1 MASVEEKQKPGG
13 LVNGGSNVIDSMK
26 LLKEMQDTG
35 VKKPI
40 NSELWHACAGPLVT
54 LPQVGNLV
62 YYFPQG
68 HSEQVCLFVFK
79 AAAYMHFTPTGKS
92 AIFGRNA
99 LVGIDLFEVAVS
111 TNRSPTT
118 QIPNYPNLP
127 TQLLCQ
133 VHNVTLH
140 ADKETDEIY
149 AQMSLQCVN
158 SEKDVIPIPDFG
170 LKPSKHPTEF
180 FCKTLTASDTS
191 THGGFSVPRR
201 AAEKLF
207 PQLDYSMQPP
217 TQELVVRDLHDNTWT
232 FRHIYR
238 GQPKR
243 HLLTTGWSMFVG
255 AKRLRAGDAVLFIRD
270 EKSQLLLGVRRANR
284 QQTTLPSSVLSADS
298 MHIGIL
304 AAAAHAAANRSPF
317 TIFYNPRACPSEF
330 VIPMPKYRKAVY
342 GTQLTIGMRFGI
354 MFETEE
360 STKRRYM
367 GTIIGI
373 SDIDPLRWPNSK
385 WRSLQVEWDEPG
397 CGDKQNRVSP
407 WEIETPE
414 SLFIFPS
421 LTANLKRPFHS
432 AFIGAPPEWDSLMNQ
447 PFLRVPGNPHGEFQC
462 PSIPSMWSEQLLKML
477 AKPHGMMTPNSMQ
490 EMKDVSFQEPKSLM
504 QPAINQKPE
513 MMGAQDVCLQGNTH
527 SQSFTSQPYI
537 TNQSN
542 SLPGKPNISGNLTSP
557 GAGHEMSKLDSVP
570 AANKSGQCRLE
581 GQLIEEKLSGKPA
594 NTQSVNNDFMV
605 TSQIGGSVPLQMS
618 PCGTQSRLETHG
630 LQNQLVDA
638 SQIESTNANAF
649 ALLQYTNQVD
659 FSPYPMMCPSPTGS
673 FRNTGSLSMFK
684 KPDQSP
690 MSEVGYPMLPSV
702 GQELWDGQFS
712 NPKCAVSGAN
722 LPVML
727 PHQDMSNLQYSSNA
741 LKDLSDDNH
750 NQSDVYSCLNLD
762 GSNSGSTVIDP
773 SVSSTILDDFSA
785 LKNMDFPNP
794 SDYIVGGFCST
805 QDVQSQITSAS
816 LAESQNFSIQ
826 EYADNSGGASSSN
839 LDFDDNNLLQQ
850 NSFQQVTPRFRTY
863 TKIQKAGSVG
873 RSIDV
878 SSFKAYN
885 QLRSEIERMF
895 GLEGLLNDPG
905 SGWKLVY
912 VDFESD
918 VLLVGDDPWEVCAM
932 HKDSIAV
939 GGEADGRGGNAAAQL
954 CGIRRY
960 LIYTVFAF
968 SSQKCFDLTCANVES
983 DKDVVLKKLPLLF
996 THLGFCNTEVENHQP
1011 ERPPKTEFES
1021 ISHPAPHPPRSPPST
1036 QDSTPKPLDTSR
1048 KSLTGAGARRRGFC
1062 QSATSTAPRP
1072 SDRLDE
1078 SQRPSPLQQS
1088 PSAGHGL
1095 FGSGR
1100 RFNTEKFR
1108 GNCARWRLNPAAE
1121 AEANRRRE
1129 QKRGLLR
1136 VDGIEERR
1144 AVASTLLNNLFRVFS
1159 VACSK
1164 AGLQVDLQFELF
1176 DDNCKVSGALSPHDV
1191 RMLLCICWIFS
1202 CDSRMRECR
1211 AELLQQFV
1219 HARLCYL
1226 TAPEEK
1232 SEPSC
1237 SSSAHE
1243 SSSLEI
1249 SKIRL
1254 LIPGR
1259 AWAIS
1264 LTLRDL
1270 LLMQRKAMDSF
1281 MRSYPQ
1287 GFLPTEASVF
1297 QVEVWGLGGRS
1308 ARQVQATHQKREEIF
1323 TDQRRKIDLKT
1334 FSNWEDS
1341 PEKKMMMMDM
1351 MSNPNALVIGNNNGP
1366 LLAGLAEHLLRLKD
1380 AALVEDEGADV
1391 LRWGGGGV
1399 EGLLDAVGEGN
1410 GDLGREIVG
1419 AALDLDLA
1427 AGVGLLGLAC
1437 VALSKELHAGRQ
1449 SRV

>member
-13 LVNGGSNVIDSMK
+13 LVNGGSNIIDGMK
-26 LLKEMQDTG
+26 LLKEMQDTTG

-54 LPQVGNLV
+54 LPQVGSLV

-68 HSEQVCLFVFK
+68 HSEQ
-79 AAAYMHFTPTGKS
+79 
-92 AIFGRNA
+92 
-99 LVGIDLFEVAVS
+99 VAVS

-158 SEKDVIPIPDFG
+158 SEKDVFPIPDFG
-170 LKPSKHPTEF
+170 LKPSKHPAEF

-284 QQTTLPSSVLSADS
+284 QQMTLPSSVLSADS

-330 VIPMPKYRKAVY
+330 VIPMPKYRKSVY
-342 GTQLTIGMRFGI
+342 GTQLAIGMRFGI

-462 PSIPSMWSEQLLKML
+462 PSISSMWSEQLLKML
-477 AKPHGMMTPNSMQ
+477 AKPHGMMTPHPMQ
-490 EMKDVSFQEPKSLM
+490 EMKDIVLQEPKSLM
-504 QPAINQKPE
+504 QPAIKQKPE
-513 MMGAQDVCLQGNTH
+513 MMGAQDVCLQSDTH
-527 SQSFTSQPYI
+527 SQSFNGQPYI
-537 TNQSN
+537 TNRSN
-542 SLPGKPNISGNLTSP
+542 LLPGKPNISGNLTSP
-557 GAGHEMSKLDSVP
+557 GAGHELSKLDSVP
-570 AANKSGQCRLE
+570 AANQSGQRQFE
-581 GQLIEEKLSGKPA
+581 GQLGEEKLSDKPV
-594 NTQSVNNDFMV
+594 NTQSFNNDFMV
-605 TSQIGGSVPLQMS
+605 TSQIGGSVPLQTS
-618 PCGTQSRLETHG
+618 PCGTQSLLESHG
-630 LQNQLVDA
+630 LQNQPVDA
-638 SQIESTNANAF
+638 SQGESTNAN

-659 FSPYPMMCPSPTGS
+659 LSPYPMMCPSPPGS
-673 FRNTGSLSMFK
+673 FRNMGSLSMFK
-684 KPDQSP
+684 KPDQSH
-690 MSEVGYPMLPSV
+690 MLSEVGYPMLPSV

-722 LPVML
+722 LPVLL
-727 PHQDMSNLQYSSNA
+727 PHQDMSNLQYSSNV

-750 NQSDVYSCLNLD
+750 NQSDIYSCLNLD

-816 LAESQNFSIQ
+816 LADSQTFSIQ

-839 LDFDDNNLLQQ
+839 VDFDDNNLLQQ

-918 VLLVGDDPWEVCAM
+918 VLLVGDDPWEEF
-932 HKDSIAV
+932 V
-939 GGEADGRGGNAAAQL
+939 GCVR
-954 CGIRRY
+954 CIRI
-960 LIYTVFAF
+960 L
-968 SSQKCFDLTCANVES
+968 
-983 DKDVVLKKLPLLF
+983 
-996 THLGFCNTEVENHQP
+996 
-1011 ERPPKTEFES
+1011 
-1021 ISHPAPHPPRSPPST
+1021 
-1036 QDSTPKPLDTSR
+1036 
-1048 KSLTGAGARRRGFC
+1048 
-1062 QSATSTAPRP
+1062 
-1072 SDRLDE
+1072 
-1078 SQRPSPLQQS
+1078 S
-1088 PSAGHGL
+1088 PSEVKQMG
-1095 FGSGR
+1095 
-1100 RFNTEKFR
+1100 
-1108 GNCARWRLNPAAE
+1108 
-1121 AEANRRRE
+1121 
-1129 QKRGLLR
+1129 
-1136 VDGIEERR
+1136 EEGMQ
-1144 AVASTLLNNLFRVFS
+1144 LLNS
-1159 VACSK
+1159 
-1164 AGLQVDLQFELF
+1164 
-1176 DDNCKVSGALSPHDV
+1176 
-1191 RMLLCICWIFS
+1191 
-1202 CDSRMRECR
+1202 
-1211 AELLQQFV
+1211 AELEV
-1219 HARLCYL
+1219 
-1226 TAPEEK
+1226 
-1232 SEPSC
+1232 SC
-1237 SSSAHE
+1237 A
-1243 SSSLEI
+1243 
-1249 SKIRL
+1249 
-1254 LIPGR
+1254 
-1259 AWAIS
+1259 
-1264 LTLRDL
+1264 
-1270 LLMQRKAMDSF
+1270 
-1281 MRSYPQ
+1281 
-1287 GFLPTEASVF
+1287 
-1297 QVEVWGLGGRS
+1297 
-1308 ARQVQATHQKREEIF
+1308 
-1323 TDQRRKIDLKT
+1323 
-1334 FSNWEDS
+1334 
-1341 PEKKMMMMDM
+1341 
-1351 MSNPNALVIGNNNGP
+1351 
-1366 LLAGLAEHLLRLKD
+1366 
-1380 AALVEDEGADV
+1380 
-1391 LRWGGGGV
+1391 
-1399 EGLLDAVGEGN
+1399 
-1410 GDLGREIVG
+1410 
-1419 AALDLDLA
+1419 
-1427 AGVGLLGLAC
+1427 
-1437 VALSKELHAGRQ
+1437 KE
-1449 SRV
+1449 